1 MNEEVLK
8 IEGIF
13 RRSGSDKKQK
23 ELMTHLMFQDYS
35 ILNEFQNNP
44 HEVANILKQIL
55 RESVESAF
63 PADGYT
69 FLIDINE
76 NKHHDIEETEWLKM

>member
-44 HEVANILKQIL
+44 HEVANMLK
-55 RESVESAF
+55 
-63 PADGYT
+63 
-69 FLIDINE
+69 
-76 NKHHDIEETEWLKM
+76 